1 VTVAWTAFDRALD
14 DAVAG
19 EASATVAVGKN
30 ILDGVRCVAIDATA
44 YAANI
49 VAHPDTRIKLADPI
63 RFDPATSASRIA
75 AANGHLFGGRG
86 YYDERTGELVT
97 GFIRLGKSAAL
108 DAGDPAAAYS
118 REPDCQQGWHGKR
131 LNLGA
136 YGNTPWA
143 TMTVY
148 PGGMVILR

>member
-1 VTVAWTAFDRALD
+1 LLALKSATSLLNLTSKAHHWWAFSFADNRY
-14 DAVAG
+14 VY
-19 EASATVAVGKN
+19 ASA
-30 ILDGVRCVAIDATA
+30 
-44 YAANI
+44 
-49 VAHPDTRIKLADPI
+49 
-63 RFDPATSASRIA
+63 IA
-75 AANGHLFGGRG
+75 A
-86 YYDERTGELVT
+86 
-97 GFIRLGKSAAL
+97 FIDG
-108 DAGDPAAAYS
+108 GDPAAAYS